1 MWKWIVISLF
11 IIGSLGYWGYNFF
24 ISKASE
30 VLVEQIT
37 NDILNDE
44 EEYNKL
50 INDPHIQN
58 LINELDENDTAENLP
73 FQTKE
78 DAMKT
83 ILREFST
90 SEINEVKDQ
99 ALRGNVNTLD
109 VLNKLQERLTPEE
122 VAAIQVILAKE
133 LQSQ

>member
-1 MWKWIVISLF
+1 MWKWIVITLV

-58 LINELDENDTAENLP
+58 LIKEIDKEEASNNLP
-73 FQTKE
+73 FETKE

-90 SEINEVKDQ
+90 NEINEVKDQ

-109 VLNKLQERLTPEE
+109 VLNKLQERLSPEE

-133 LQSQ
+133 LQGQ

>member
-1 MWKWIVISLF
+1 MWKWIVITLV

-58 LINELDENDTAENLP
+58 LIKEIDKDQVSNNLP
-73 FQTKE
+73 FETKE

-109 VLNKLQERLTPEE
+109 VLNKLQDRLTPDE

>member
-11 IIGSLGYWGYNFF
+11 IIGSLGYWGYNFI

-50 INDPHIQN
+50 INDPYIQN
-58 LINELDENDTAENLP
+58 LINELDENDTPDSLP

-78 DAMKT
+78 EAMKT